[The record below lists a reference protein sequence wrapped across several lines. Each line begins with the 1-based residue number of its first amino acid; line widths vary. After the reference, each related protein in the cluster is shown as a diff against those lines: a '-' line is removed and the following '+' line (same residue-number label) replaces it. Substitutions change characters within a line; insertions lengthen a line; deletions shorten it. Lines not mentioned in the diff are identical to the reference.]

1 MRRSLT
7 VTLLLVCAPLL
18 GACASSTGKVKPSD
32 RPDLAVPPPPPHV
45 VPITP
50 EPIIEPV
57 ADVPAAPS
65 TAPAARPPR
74 TTRENPKPAANEPK
88 PEAKPETPVA
98 ETPPPPPVT
107 PPPAPAP
114 QLRTAESSGAEAG
127 VRASIDRTKN
137 MLSTVDYRRL
147 SSTRRKVYDD
157 AKRFIQQAE
166 DALKVGNA
174 VFAQSIAGKAEILA
188 KDLSGR

>member
-7 VTLLLVCAPLL
+7 ATLLLACVPLL
-18 GACASSTGKVKPSD
+18 AGCASFTGKTKPSD
-32 RPDLAVPPPPPHV
+32 RPDMAVPPPPPHV

-65 TAPAARPPR
+65 STPAARPPR
-74 TTRENPKPAANEPK
+74 TARENPKPAATEAK
-88 PEAKPETPVA
+88 PEAKPETPVPD
-98 ETPPPPPVT
+98 TTPPPPVT
-107 PPPAPAP
+107 PPAPAP
-114 QLRTAESSGAEAG
+114 QLRTAESGAAEAG
-127 VRASIDRTKN
+127 VRASIEHTKN
-137 MLSTVDYRRL
+137 MLSGVDYRRL
-147 SSTRRKVYDD
+147 STSRKKVYDD

-174 VFAQSIAGKAEILA
+174 VFAQSIASKAEILA

>member
-1 MRRSLT
+1 MRRSLA

-18 GACASSTGKVKPSD
+18 GACASFTGKAKPSD
-32 RPDLAVPPPPPHV
+32 RPDMAVPPPPPHV

-65 TAPAARPPR
+65 SAPAARPPR
-74 TTRENPKPAANEPK
+74 TARESPKPASTEAK
-88 PEAKPETPVA
+88 PDPKPETPVP
-98 ETPPPPPVT
+98 ETPPPAPVT
-107 PPPAPAP
+107 PPAPAP
-114 QLRTAESSGAEAG
+114 QLRTADSSAAEAG
-127 VRASIDRTKN
+127 VRASIDHTKN
-137 MLSTVDYRRL
+137 LLSTVDYLRL
-147 SSTRRKVYDD
+147 APSRRKVYDD

-166 DALKVGNA
+166 EALKAGNA
-174 VFAQSIAGKAEILA
+174 VFAQSLASKAEILA

>member
-18 GACASSTGKVKPSD
+18 GACASFTGKTKPSD

-57 ADVPAAPS
+57 ADVPAAPNN
-65 TAPAARPPR
+65 APAARPPR
-74 TTRENPKPAANEPK
+74 TARENPKPAAT
-88 PEAKPETPVA
+88 EAKPETKPDTPVA

-107 PPPAPAP
+107 PPAPAP
-114 QLRTAESSGAEAG
+114 QLRTAESSAAEPS
-127 VRASIDRTKN
+127 VRASIENTKKL
-137 MLSTVDYRRL
+137 LSSVDYRRL
-147 SSTRRKVYDD
+147 SPARRKVYDD

-174 VFAQSIAGKAEILA
+174 VFAQSIASKAEILA

>member
-1 MRRSLT
+1 MRRLLT
-7 VTLLLVCAPLL
+7 VTLMLVLAQVL
-18 GACASSTGKVKPSD
+18 GACASLTGKTKPSD
-32 RPDLAVPPPPPHV
+32 RPDLVIPPPPPHV

-65 TAPAARPPR
+65 TTPAARPPR
-74 TTRENPKPAANEPK
+74 TTREAPKPATTDAKPEPK
-88 PEAKPETPVA
+88 PETPAPETAPPAPVA
-98 ETPPPPPVT
+98 PPP
-107 PPPAPAP
+107 PAP
-114 QLRTAESSGAEAG
+114 QLRTAESSAAEAG
-127 VRASIDRTKN
+127 VRASIERTKN
-137 MLSTVDYRRL
+137 LLSTVDYRRL
-147 SSTRRKVYDD
+147 SSSRRKVYDD